1 MPRTKERAPGR
12 PAKAG
17 RPPRRR
23 WTNLRPLLVL
33 VLLVLVAVTGWAVVY
48 HSPLLDTREVAVGGL
63 GALPRDQV
71 AHVAA
76 VPIGEPL
83 ASVDLDAIRAR
94 VAAIPRVASVRVER
108 DWPHTV
114 RISVRERVTA
124 LVMSDAGRYAEIDK
138 DGVRFGTVDAAPP
151 GVPVVKADANTVS
164 PQTLRGVVQVV
175 SALPPPVAQRVR
187 DITARTR
194 DDIVL
199 VLDKGETVLWGGAD
213 ASDRKAL
220 VLAALLPRPAKFY
233 DVSAPDAPVTRTQPF
248 PSLAPP
254 APAQSL
260 PPGAPAAAVSTSAA
274 V

>member
-1 MPRTKERAPGR
+1 MPDTKERAPAR
-12 PAKAG
+12 PAPAG
-17 RPPRRR
+17 RGPRRR

-33 VLLVLVAVTGWAVVY
+33 VVLAVLAGAGWGIVY
-48 HSPLLDTREVAVGGL
+48 HSSLLDARKVAVGGTKV
-63 GALPRDQV
+63 LPREQV
-71 AHVAA
+71 AQVAA
-76 VPIGEPL
+76 VPVGDPL
-83 ASVDLDAIRAR
+83 AGIDLDAIRAR

-124 LVMSDAGRYAEIDK
+124 LVVPDAGRYAEIDK

-151 GVPVVKADANTVS
+151 GVPIVKVDANTVGRD
-164 PQTLRGVVQVV
+164 TLRGVVQVV
-175 SALPPPVAQRVR
+175 TALPPPIAQRVR

-194 DDIVL
+194 DDIAL
-199 VLDKGETVLWGGAD
+199 VLDKGETVVWGGAD

-220 VLAALLPRPAKFY
+220 VLAVLLQRPAKFY
-233 DVSAPDAPVTRTQPF
+233 DISAPDAPVTRTQPF

-260 PPGAPAAAVSTSAA
+260 PSVASATAVSTPSAP
-274 V
+274 